1 MPKSDFNN
9 VPLQLY
15 SNHTAAWCSPVNL
28 LYIFRKPFYK
38 NTYGQV
44 HLASVYIP
52 LQIGFTTSIC
62 YYI

>member
-15 SNHTAAWCSPVNL
+15 SIHTAAWCSPVNL

-44 HLASVYIP
+44 HLASVYSP